1 MEEAKTS
8 VIHPV
13 PGYFLAIIE
22 DSQMANVN
30 FKGDDKFDLP
40 QTGILIGLHLTDN
53 VAAIKGLGDSHDP
66 NEPAK
71 YGDLVG
77 RRVMW
82 AKYAESDCLIYD
94 SNLQKDVVLIALDKL
109 RGYE

>member
-1 MEEAKTS
+1 MENEKQS
-8 VIHPV
+8 VINPL
-13 PGYFLAIIE
+13 PGHFLALIE

-40 QTGILIGLHLTDN
+40 QTGTLIRLAQDDEDVN
-53 VAAIKGLGDSHDP
+53 FDSSQTY
-66 NEPAK
+66 K
-71 YGDLVG
+71 SLIG

-94 SNLQKDVVLIALDKL
+94 SNLQKDVVLISLGKL

>member
-1 MEEAKTS
+1 MENTKST
-8 VIHPV
+8 INPL

-22 DSQMANVN
+22 DSQMANVK

-40 QTGILIGLHLTDN
+40 QTGELVKITKQDSETPF
-53 VAAIKGLGDSHDP
+53 GD
-66 NEPAK
+66 EGMR
-71 YGDLVG
+71 YGDLLN

-94 SNLQKDVVLIALDKL
+94 SELQKDVVLISLEKL

>member
-1 MEEAKTS
+1 MENTKST
-8 VIHPV
+8 INPL
-13 PGYFLAIIE
+13 PGFFLAVIE

-40 QTGILIGLHLTDN
+40 QTGRLIRLHQDD
-53 VAAIKGLGDSHDP
+53 IDR
-66 NEPAK
+66 K
-71 YGDLVG
+71 YDKNHTYGSLVNQ
-77 RRVMW
+77 RVMW

-94 SNLQKDVVLIALDKL
+94 SNLEKDVVLISLEKL

>member
-1 MEEAKTS
+1 MSETKNS
-8 VIHPV
+8 VINPL
-13 PGYFLAIIE
+13 PGFFLAII
-22 DSQMANVN
+22 DKSQMANVD

-40 QTGILIGLHLTDN
+40 QTGTLIKLHWQDEKKEFEDGATY
-53 VAAIKGLGDSHDP
+53 K
-66 NEPAK
+66 
-71 YGDLVG
+71 DLLG

-94 SNLQKDVVLIALDKL
+94 SNLDTDVVLISLEKM